1 MKIQIIS
8 ALLLAGMMGLTGCV
22 TPPNPTNGTITT
34 YDISAVS
41 PKLAK
46 DSVIFL
52 SQQFSPA
59 NTRFNLNQTVL
70 PTDTFS
76 KTFIDELRQ
85 RGFEIQENATKSS
98 YNNMTFTL
106 DNNDSLGFIR
116 ILINI
121 DNSTYSRCYTGSGV
135 AMSSWSVIKK

>member
-8 ALLLAGMMGLTGCV
+8 ALFLAGMMGLTGCV

-46 DSVIFL
+46 DSVNFL

-59 NTRFNLNQTVL
+59 NTRLNITQTVL
-70 PTDTFS
+70 PNDSFS

-85 RGFEIQENATKSS
+85 RGFEIQENAVNST

-106 DNNDSLGFIR
+106 DNNDSFGFIR

>member
-22 TPPNPTNGTITT
+22 TPPNPTNVTITS
-34 YDISAVS
+34 YDISATS
-41 PKLAK
+41 PKIAK

>member
-22 TPPNPTNGTITT
+22 TPPKPTNGTITT

-46 DSVIFL
+46 DSVNFL

-59 NTRFNLNQTVL
+59 NTRLNLTQTVL
-70 PTDTFS
+70 PNDSFS

-85 RGFEIQENATKSS
+85 RGFEIQENAVNST

>member
-1 MKIQIIS
+1 MRIRYIGT
-8 ALLLAGMMGLTGCV
+8 LLAVTLIGLTGCV
-22 TPPNPTNGTITT
+22 TPPKPTNGTITSH
-34 YDISAVS
+34 DISAAS
-41 PKLAK
+41 PIIAK
-46 DSVIFL
+46 DSVNFL

-59 NTRFNLNQTVL
+59 NTRLNLTQSVL
-70 PTDTFS
+70 PDDSFS
-76 KTFIDELRQ
+76 KIFIDELRQ
-85 RGFEIQENATKSS
+85 RGFEIQENAVNSA

-121 DNSTYSRCYTGSGV
+121 DNSTYSRCYTGSGS

>member
-1 MKIQIIS
+1 MNIQFIS
-8 ALLLAGMMGLTGCV
+8 ALLLAGMLGLTGCV
-22 TPPNPTNGTITT
+22 TPPKPTNGTITS
-34 YDISAVS
+34 YDISAAS
-41 PKLAK
+41 PKIAK
-46 DSVIFL
+46 DSVNFL

-59 NTRFNLNQTVL
+59 NTRFNLTQAVL

-106 DNNDSLGFIR
+106 DNNDNMSFIR

-121 DNSTYSRCYTGSGV
+121 DNSTYSRCYSGSGS

>member
-8 ALLLAGMMGLTGCV
+8 ALLLAGMMGLSGCV

-121 DNSTYSRCYTGSGV
+121 DNSTYSRCYTGSGA

>member
-8 ALLLAGMMGLTGCV
+8 ALFLAGMMGLTGCV

-46 DSVIFL
+46 DSVNFL
-52 SQQFSPA
+52 SQHLSPA
-59 NTRFNLNQTVL
+59 NTRLNLTQTVL
-70 PTDTFS
+70 PNDSFS

-85 RGFEIQENATKSS
+85 RGFEIQENAVNST

>member
-1 MKIQIIS
+1 MKIQFIS
-8 ALLLAGMMGLTGCV
+8 ALLLAGIMGSTGCV

-46 DSVIFL
+46 DSVNFL

-59 NTRFNLNQTVL
+59 NTRLNLTQTVL
-70 PTDTFS
+70 PNDSFS

-85 RGFEIQENATKSS
+85 RGFEIQENAVNST

>member
-8 ALLLAGMMGLTGCV
+8 ALFLAGMMGLTGCV

>member
-1 MKIQIIS
+1 MKIQFIS
-8 ALLLAGMMGLTGCV
+8 ALLLAGIMGLTGCA
-22 TPPNPTNGTITT
+22 TPPKPTNGTITS

-41 PKLAK
+41 PKIAK
-46 DSVIFL
+46 DSVNFL

-59 NTRFNLNQTVL
+59 NTRFNLTQTVL

-76 KTFIDELRQ
+76 QTFIDELRQ
-85 RGFEIQENATKSS
+85 RGFEIKENATKSS

-106 DNNDSLGFIR
+106 DNNDNMSFIR

-121 DNSTYSRCYTGSGV
+121 DNSTYSRCYSGSGL